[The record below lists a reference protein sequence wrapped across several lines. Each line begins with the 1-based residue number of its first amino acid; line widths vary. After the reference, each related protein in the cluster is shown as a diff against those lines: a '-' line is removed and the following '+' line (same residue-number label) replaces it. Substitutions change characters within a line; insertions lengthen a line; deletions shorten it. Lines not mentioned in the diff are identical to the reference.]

1 MKTRKNQGAFD
12 RIQFE
17 HSWTGQSR
25 FRRVAC
31 GWPMRRPDWITNLN
45 QNGESRL
52 ESEFVRV
59 SRVTALLALLTGGI
73 VLVGGWAL
81 NFTLLKSLIPNAQT
95 MKPNTALGLICAAA
109 SLLLGNAQRA
119 KRLRGVT
126 SVCNALVVVIG
137 ALTLGEYLTGRAF
150 GIDELLFRD
159 PASIGIAPPG
169 RPSEVTATCFLLLGT
184 ALFLRGRRATLLL
197 SQCLTIAT
205 ALLSTASLIGYT
217 YGIRKFVGNPF
228 YPGIAVHTSLALVLL
243 SVSSMFSTGG
253 QGLMRPLSSDAM
265 GSRMARTLF
274 PFAVAV
280 PLVLGWLR
288 WQGELA
294 GYYDTA
300 FGVALYTT
308 ANIVCFA
315 ALIWIS
321 SGQLNRLDAARAR
334 TLRDLY
340 ESENRA
346 AAARAEERFRLSFEH
361 APVGMALIDR
371 DGTWLRVNHSLCE
384 LTGYNEQEL
393 LALNHRISHPDDMEE
408 TNQLVKGMLS
418 GQFNSCLQ
426 RKRYIRKDGQIVYVL
441 VTVSVIGGEKTG
453 ETSGFVAHMVDMTAR
468 EKAEQ
473 AHRQSEMRF
482 RDLLESAPDAA
493 VIIDQSGRIV
503 LVNSQTE
510 QVFGY
515 PRAELLGQQV
525 EMLLPARFRELHLSH
540 RGDYCAAPR
549 TRPMGAE
556 KDLLGRRRSGEE
568 FPVEIALG
576 PLHLD
581 GEMWIVSSVRDITER
596 RKMEAEYRASEG
608 RFLAA
613 FDQTFQF
620 IGLMRTD
627 GTMVRANRTAL
638 EFAGVRQEDV
648 VGKLLWETPWFSHS
662 AEVVGLIQQAT
673 RSAAAGET
681 VRIEVTHYDAAG
693 VLHDVDFSLKPLR
706 DEDGNITMLIPEGRD
721 VTERK
726 RMEQELETS
735 RALTIETARL
745 SALGQLSAGIAHE
758 VNNPLAVISGM
769 ARSLL
774 RMADR
779 GTLGEADVRRN
790 AARITETTERIAKIV
805 KSLRHIA
812 RDDSRE
818 DFRIVSLRDVVEEC
832 LDLCRERFRL
842 HSVDLFCP
850 EIDPA
855 LTIRS
860 REAQIAQILLNLLQN
875 AFDAAAESAGEKW
888 VRLDVTIRDTFL
900 LLSVT
905 DSGPGI
911 PAELRPRIMEPFFTT
926 KPVGKGTG
934 LGLSISRSIAEA
946 HSGSLELCAGEGH
959 TKFVLTLPLAGVA
972 EPDEIKS
979 RHSGS

>member
-1 MKTRKNQGAFD
+1 MD
-12 RIQFE
+12 
-17 HSWTGQSR
+17 
-25 FRRVAC
+25 
-31 GWPMRRPDWITNLN
+31 

-52 ESEFVRV
+52 PLEFVRFT
-59 SRVTALLALLTGGI
+59 RLTALLALLTASV

-81 NFTLLKSLIPNAQT
+81 NFTLLKSLIPNAPT

-109 SLLLGNAQRA
+109 SLLLRSAQGAKPLRFVIAVSNAM
-119 KRLRGVT
+119 
-126 SVCNALVVVIG
+126 VVVIG
-137 ALTLGEYLTGRAF
+137 ALTLGEYITGRSF

-159 PASIGIAPPG
+159 PASIGMAPPG
-169 RPSEVTATCFLLLGT
+169 RPSEVTATCFLLIGT
-184 ALFLRGRRATLLL
+184 ALFLCGRRATVLL
-197 SQCLTIAT
+197 SQCLTVAT
-205 ALLSTASLIGYT
+205 ALLSLASLIGYT

-228 YPGIAVHTSLALVLL
+228 FPGIAVHTALAFVLL
-243 SVSSMFSTGG
+243 SVSNMFATAGNG
-253 QGLMRPLSSDAM
+253 IMRPLSGDAM
-265 GSRMARTLF
+265 GSRMARTLL

-300 FGVALYTT
+300 FGMALYTT

-334 TLRDLY
+334 ARLDLN
-340 ESENRA
+340 ESEKRA
-346 AAARAEERFRLSFEH
+346 AAARLEEKFRLSFEQ
-361 APVGMALIDR
+361 APVGMALVDR
-371 DGTWLRVNHSLCE
+371 DGTWLRVNRSLCE
-384 LTGYNEQEL
+384 LTGYDEQEL
-393 LALNHRISHPDDMEE
+393 LALNYRVSHPDDIEE
-408 TNQLVKGMLS
+408 TNRLVKGLVA
-418 GQFNSCLQ
+418 GQFHSCLQ
-426 RKRYIRKDGQIVYVL
+426 RKRYIRKDGQIVYAL
-441 VTVSVIGGEKTG
+441 VTVSAIGGEESG
-453 ETSGFVAHMVDMTAR
+453 EPGGFVAHMVDMTAGEMAERARR
-468 EKAEQ
+468 E
-473 AHRQSEMRF
+473 SEIRF

-493 VIIDQSGRIV
+493 VIVDQSGRIL

-510 QVFGY
+510 KVFGY

-525 EMLLPARFRELHLSH
+525 EMLLPESFRELHLRH
-540 RGDYCAAPR
+540 RGVYCAAPN
-549 TRPMGAE
+549 TRPMGASRE
-556 KDLLGRRRSGEE
+556 LFGLRKDGSE
-568 FPVEIALG
+568 FPVEVALS
-576 PLHLD
+576 PLRVND
-581 GEMWIVSSVRDITER
+581 GLWIVSSVRDVTER
-596 RKMEAEYRASEG
+596 RKMEAEYRASQE

-620 IGLMRTD
+620 IGLMKTD
-627 GTMVRANRTAL
+627 GVLVRANRTSL

-648 VGKLLWETPWFSHS
+648 VGKPFWETPWFSHS
-662 AEVVGLIQQAT
+662 AELAAVIQQAT

-681 VRIEVTHYDAAG
+681 VRLEVTHYDAVG

-706 DEDGNITMLIPEGRD
+706 DEDGHITMLIPEGRD

-726 RMEQELETS
+726 RMEHELKTS
-735 RALTIETARL
+735 RALAIETARL

-758 VNNPLAVISGM
+758 VNNPLAIISGM
-769 ARSLL
+769 ARNLVRL
-774 RMADR
+774 ADR
-779 GTLGEADVRRN
+779 GTLREADVRWH
-790 AARITETTERIAKIV
+790 AAQITETAERIAKIV

-818 DFRIVSLRDVVEEC
+818 DFSIVPVCHVVAEC
-832 LDLCRERFRL
+832 LDLCREKFRL
-842 HSVDLFCP
+842 HSIDLICP

-855 LTIRS
+855 LTVLS

-875 AFDAAAESAGEKW
+875 AFDAAGESAGEKW
-888 VRLDVTIRDTFL
+888 VRLDVTIRDSFL

-911 PAELRPRIMEPFFTT
+911 PPDLRPRIMEPFFTT

-946 HSGSLELCAGEGH
+946 HSGSLELCAAPGH
-959 TKFVLTLPLAGVA
+959 TKFVLTLPLGGVA
-972 EPDEIKS
+972 ESNGIQS
-979 RHSGS
+979 RHSGG